1 MPPPSGLTVRGART
15 HNLKG
20 FDVVVPAGSF
30 TVLTGP
36 SGAGKSSLALD
47 TIYAEAQ
54 RRFLELLGEAARER
68 FERLPKPDVDAIEG
82 LSPAIAIDARPL
94 SGSPRSTLGTATEI
108 ADYLRLL
115 FARAGTARCPR
126 CGDVVRA
133 ETPARIVD
141 AALAHP
147 EKTKIA
153 VLAPVLRGAGGDL
166 AQAFDELRRQG
177 YVRAKVDGVAIDLGE
192 HERLDPRRLGGG
204 AGGVR
209 ALAEPHDLD
218 VIVDRVVLKADRD
231 ANRRRLAD
239 SVELSLRAFGG
250 RVGFEIER
258 PDGARTI
265 EWHSERPTCPRDG
278 FAFPAIEPALFSFN
292 TPAGACPAC
301 DGLGTRA
308 RATEA
313 LLVPDPRKSL
323 RNGAIVAFG
332 PAGSVAHAVEL
343 ARLVESLG
351 SLGVDPDAPWSA
363 LSGDVRAA
371 ILGGA
376 PASAAPAEATAPAAE
391 PPRGRGRKR
400 AANAGRVGL
409 EPYEGVIRWVD
420 ARVAASAASAASSED
435 AAERDDEG
443 ALDERALRALLEEHV
458 CDGCHGARLRPE
470 ALAIHVAGASIA
482 ALAARP
488 LGAVRAHL
496 EAFRDACVAEL
507 SPLSPLSSVVRPI
520 VDAAAARLSVL
531 ESIGVGYLSID
542 RPVASMS
549 GGERQR
555 VRLAAQLSGA
565 MRGLLYVIDEPSIGL
580 HPRDVE
586 RVITHLR
593 ALRDAGNTVL
603 AVEHDL
609 DVVRAADH
617 VIDIGPKA
625 GRDGGFLLAAGT
637 VDEIVAIPASVT
649 GPWLDGRARLPK
661 PTRCAPDAARQ
672 LRVRAVTKHNLRGL
686 DLDVPLGLLVGVAG
700 PSGSG
705 KSTLVAEVLVPA
717 LRAAVASACD
727 RASIAGGSL
736 EGAASI
742 DALVSIDAAPIGRTP
757 RSNAASYVGALPLL
771 RELFAQ
777 TAEARARGFKPARF
791 STNVKGGRCEACRGD
806 GVVRVEMAFLPDVLV
821 TCADCDGSRFDRETL
836 EIRWR
841 GRTIADVLAMSVD
854 DARAHF
860 DPVPRIRERFDA
872 LLRLGLGY
880 LVIGQPAPTLSGG
893 EAQRIKLAREL
904 SRRSGE
910 RTLYVLD
917 EPTTGLHSVD
927 VALLLEALVELRDQG
942 RSVIVVEHDAELL
955 ARMDWV
961 IELGPGAGDA
971 GGQVVAAGPPEA
983 IARAG
988 TATAPYLSA
997 ALQRP

>member
-1 MPPPSGLTVRGART
+1 M
-15 HNLKG
+15 
-20 FDVVVPAGSF
+20 
-30 TVLTGP
+30 
-36 SGAGKSSLALD
+36 
-47 TIYAEAQ
+47 
-54 RRFLELLGEAARER
+54 
-68 FERLPKPDVDAIEG
+68 
-82 LSPAIAIDARPL
+82 
-94 SGSPRSTLGTATEI
+94 
-108 ADYLRLL
+108 
-115 FARAGTARCPR
+115 
-126 CGDVVRA
+126 
-133 ETPARIVD
+133 
-141 AALAHP
+141 
-147 EKTKIA
+147 
-153 VLAPVLRGAGGDL
+153 
-166 AQAFDELRRQG
+166 
-177 YVRAKVDGVAIDLGE
+177 
-192 HERLDPRRLGGG
+192 
-204 AGGVR
+204 
-209 ALAEPHDLD
+209 
-218 VIVDRVVLKADRD
+218 
-231 ANRRRLAD
+231 
-239 SVELSLRAFGG
+239 
-250 RVGFEIER
+250 
-258 PDGARTI
+258 
-265 EWHSERPTCPRDG
+265 
-278 FAFPAIEPALFSFN
+278 
-292 TPAGACPAC
+292 
-301 DGLGTRA
+301 
-308 RATEA
+308 
-313 LLVPDPRKSL
+313 
-323 RNGAIVAFG
+323 
-332 PAGSVAHAVEL
+332 
-343 ARLVESLG
+343 
-351 SLGVDPDAPWSA
+351 
-363 LSGDVRAA
+363 
-371 ILGGA
+371 
-376 PASAAPAEATAPAAE
+376 
-391 PPRGRGRKR
+391 
-400 AANAGRVGL
+400 
-409 EPYEGVIRWVD
+409 
-420 ARVAASAASAASSED
+420 
-435 AAERDDEG
+435 
-443 ALDERALRALLEEHV
+443 
-458 CDGCHGARLRPE
+458 
-470 ALAIHVAGASIA
+470 
-482 ALAARP
+482 P
-488 LGAVRAHL
+488 LGAARAHL
-496 EAFRDACVAEL
+496 EAFRDACVLESSPR
-507 SPLSPLSSVVRPI
+507 SPLSPLSAVVRPI
-520 VDAAAARLSVL
+520 VDAAAARLAVL

-609 DVVRAADH
+609 DVVRAADR

-625 GRDGGFLLAAGT
+625 GHEGGFLLAEGT
-637 VDEIVAIPASVT
+637 VDELLASPASVT

-661 PTRCAPDAARQ
+661 PARRAPDAARQ
-672 LRVRAVTKHNLRGL
+672 LRVRGVAKHNLNGL
-686 DLDVPLGLLVGVAG
+686 DVDVPLGLLVGVAG

-717 LRAAVASACD
+717 LRAAVASASD
-727 RASIAGGSL
+727 RASIAGGSVD
-736 EGAASI
+736 GAASI

-777 TAEARARGFKPARF
+777 TPEARARGFKAARF

-821 TCADCDGSRFDRETL
+821 TCADCGGSRFDRETL

-880 LVIGQPAPTLSGG
+880 LVIGQPAPMLSGG

-917 EPTTGLHSVD
+917 EPTTGLHPVD

-961 IELGPGAGDA
+961 IELGPGAGSD
-971 GGQVVAAGPPEA
+971 GGRVVASGPPER

-988 TATAPYLSA
+988 TATAPYLLA
-997 ALQRP
+997 ALRQG

>member
-1 MPPPSGLTVRGART
+1 MPPPSGPSGLLVRGART

-20 FDVVVPAGSF
+20 FDVVVPAFSF

-54 RRFLELLGEAARER
+54 RRFIELLGESARER

-108 ADYLRLL
+108 ADYVRLL
-115 FARAGTARCPR
+115 YARAGTARCPR

-141 AALAHP
+141 GALAQP

-153 VLAPVLRGAGGDL
+153 VLAPVLRGAAGDL
-166 AQAFDELRRQG
+166 VQAFDELRRQG
-177 YVRAKVDGVAIDLGE
+177 FVRAKVDGVAIDLGE
-192 HERLDPRRLGGG
+192 HERLDPKRL
-204 AGGVR
+204 GVR
-209 ALAEPHDLD
+209 ALSEPHDLD
-218 VIVDRVVLKADRD
+218 VVVDRVVLKADRD

-239 SVELSLRAFGG
+239 SVELSLRGFDG

-258 PDGARTI
+258 PDGARAI

-278 FAFPAIEPALFSFN
+278 FAFPPLEPALFSFN
-292 TPAGACPAC
+292 TPAGACPVC
-301 DGLGTRA
+301 DGVGTRA

-313 LLVPDPRKSL
+313 LLVPDARKSL

-332 PAGSVAHAVEL
+332 PAGSVAQSVEL
-343 ARLVESLG
+343 ARLVEALG
-351 SLGVDPDAPWSA
+351 PHGVDPDAPWSA
-363 LSGDVRAA
+363 LAADARAA
-371 ILGGA
+371 ILSGA
-376 PASAAPAEATAPAAE
+376 PASAASAANGEAVIDAP
-391 PPRGRGRKR
+391 RVRGRKR
-400 AANAGRVGL
+400 VASAASARG
-409 EPYEGVIRWVD
+409 PYEGVIRWVD
-420 ARVAASAASAASSED
+420 ARLAVLGASSAD
-435 AAERDDEG
+435 AEEATERDDEG
-443 ALDERALRALLEEHV
+443 ALDERGLRALLEEHV

-470 ALAIHVAGASIA
+470 ALAIDVAGVSIA

-488 LGAVRAHL
+488 LGAARAHL
-496 EAFRDACVAEL
+496 EAFRDACPAEL
-507 SPLSPLSSVVRPI
+507 LPIVRPI
-520 VDAAAARLSVL
+520 VDAAAARLAVL

-609 DVVRAADH
+609 DVVRAADR

-625 GRDGGFLLAAGT
+625 GRDGGFLLAEGT
-637 VDEIVAIPASVT
+637 IDEIVASPASVT

-661 PTRCAPDAARQ
+661 PTRCAPDAGRQ

-705 KSTLVAEVLVPA
+705 KSTLVADVLVPA
-717 LRAAVASACD
+717 LRAAVASASD
-727 RASIAGGSL
+727 RASIAGGSI

-777 TAEARARGFKPARF
+777 TAEARARGFKAARF

-821 TCADCDGSRFDRETL
+821 TCADCNGSRFDRETL

-971 GGQVVAAGPPEA
+971 GGQVVAAGPPEQ
-983 IARAG
+983 IARAA
-988 TATAPYLSA
+988 TASAPYLSA
-997 ALQRP
+997 ALRRP

>member
-1 MPPPSGLTVRGART
+1 MPPPSGPAGLFVRGART

-20 FDVVVPAGSF
+20 FDVGVPASTL
-30 TVLTGP
+30 TVITGP

-54 RRFLELLGEAARER
+54 RRFIELLGEAARER

-82 LSPAIAIDARPL
+82 LSPAIAIDSRPL
-94 SGSPRSTLGTATEI
+94 TGSPRSTLGTATEI
-108 ADYLRLL
+108 ADHLRLL

-126 CGDVVRA
+126 CHDVVRA
-133 ETPARIVD
+133 ETPARMVD
-141 AALAHP
+141 AALAQP

-153 VLAPVLRGAGGDL
+153 VLAPALRGAAGDL
-166 AQAFDELRRQG
+166 AQALEDLRKQG
-177 YVRAKVDGVAIDLGE
+177 FVRAKVDGVPIDLGE
-192 HERLDPRRLGGG
+192 IERLDPKRF
-204 AGGVR
+204 AGRGDG
-209 ALAEPHDLD
+209 LHDLD
-218 VIVDRVVLKADRD
+218 VVVDRVVTKADRD

-239 SVELSLRAFGG
+239 SVELSLRAFDG

-258 PDGARTI
+258 PDGTRAL

-278 FAFPAIEPALFSFN
+278 FAFPKIEPALFSFN
-292 TPAGACPAC
+292 TPDGACPSC

-313 LLVPDPRKSL
+313 RLVPDARKSL
-323 RNGAIVAFG
+323 REGAIVAFG
-332 PAGSVAHAVEL
+332 AAGSVAHAVEL

-351 SLGVDPDAPWSA
+351 IDPDVPWSA
-363 LSGDVRAA
+363 LAPEARAA
-371 ILGGA
+371 ILAGGA
-376 PASAAPAEATAPAAE
+376 SGEGVAEGAANAPAAV
-391 PPRGRGRKR
+391 PGRGRKVAAAAGSTRSKAAPR
-400 AANAGRVGL
+400 AKSA
-409 EPYEGVIRWVD
+409 PYEGVVRWVD
-420 ARVAASAASAASSED
+420 ARLEGGGS
-435 AAERDDEG
+435 ERDDEG
-443 ALDERALRALLEEHV
+443 ALDDGALRALLEEHV

-470 ALAIHVAGASIA
+470 ALAIEVGGASIA
-482 ALAARP
+482 ALAAMP
-488 LGAVRAHL
+488 LGPARAHL
-496 EAFRDACVAEL
+496 QAFREACAQEL
-507 SPLSPLSSVVRPI
+507 GLIVRPI
-520 VDAAAARLSVL
+520 VDATAARLAVL

-555 VRLAAQLSGA
+555 VRLAAQLSGG

-586 RVITHLR
+586 RVIAHLR

-609 DVVRAADH
+609 DVVRAADR
-617 VIDIGPKA
+617 VIDVGPKA
-625 GRDGGFLLAAGT
+625 GHEGGYLLAEGT
-637 VDEIVAIPASVT
+637 IAEILASPTSVT

-661 PTRCAPDAARQ
+661 PSRRAPDAARQ
-672 LRVRAVTKHNLRGL
+672 LRVRGVSKHNLRGV
-686 DLDVPLGLLVGVAG
+686 DVDVPLGLLVGVAG

-705 KSTLVAEVLVPA
+705 KSTLVEEVLVPA
-717 LRAAVASACD
+717 ARAALGAYTD
-727 RASIAGGSL
+727 RAPIAGGTL
-736 EGAASI
+736 EGAAAI

-777 TAEARARGFKPARF
+777 TPEARARGFKPARF

-806 GVVRVEMAFLPDVLV
+806 GVVRVEMSFLPDVLV
-821 TCADCDGSRFDRETL
+821 TCADCGGSRFDRETL

-841 GRTIADVLAMSVD
+841 GRTIADVLAMSAD
-854 DARAHF
+854 EARAHF

-880 LVIGQPAPTLSGG
+880 LVIGQPAPMLSGG

-917 EPTTGLHSVD
+917 EPTTGLHPVD

-955 ARMDWV
+955 ARMDWL
-961 IELGPGAGDA
+961 IELGPGAGDQ
-971 GGQVVAAGPPEA
+971 GGRVVAAGTPEQL
-983 IARAG
+983 ARGG
-988 TATAPYLSA
+988 TATAPYLAA
-997 ALQRP
+997 ALAR